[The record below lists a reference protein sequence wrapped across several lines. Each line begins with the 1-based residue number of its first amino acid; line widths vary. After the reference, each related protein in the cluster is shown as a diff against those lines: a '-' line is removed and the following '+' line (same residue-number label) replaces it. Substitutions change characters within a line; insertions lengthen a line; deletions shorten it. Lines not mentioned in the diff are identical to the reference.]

1 MDTAKSLV
9 YQAIRWND
17 ARGRSPAKHEPFA
30 IRMPSDPVKS
40 NLSSLYHALRTAR
53 RRHVI
58 QYLADRPQEL
68 VETRELARSIASEEE
83 NVPLRHATGEPY
95 RNAYNAL
102 SQTHLPTLADA
113 EIIIYDSQRQ
123 TVSQGPRFEIAAL
136 LLKLSIPALKTVQ
149 ELQET
154 NADDQ

>member
-1 MDTAKSLV
+1 MPD
-9 YQAIRWND
+9 
-17 ARGRSPAKHEPFA
+17 GHPEPE
-30 IRMPSDPVKS
+30 
-40 NLSSLYHALRTAR
+40 LSSLFHTLRAGR

-58 QYLADRPQEL
+58 QYLADRPQESA
-68 VETRELARSIASEEE
+68 ETRELAKSIASEEE
-83 NVPLRHATGEPY
+83 NVPLNHATGEPY

-154 NADDQ
+154 NTDDQ